1 MALKERERIYRQA
14 VEEVQHL
21 DKAEE
26 AVLSGDPEG
35 AAKALAEA
43 KRRRL
48 RAAPP
53 IPVSVAAKLLKV
65 SEPTIRSWLDTGVL
79 EDAGVKPRGVRIESV
94 AHIHRVLAEL
104 RERGQDRNVRQA
116 LLARLDDELTLS
128 DERLRKSISSMR
140 RGRGKRP
147 VVAGPNR

>member
-1 MALKERERIYRQA
+1 MALKRERIYVEA

-21 DKAEE
+21 DEAEV
-26 AVLSGDPEG
+26 AVLSGDPRG

-79 EDAGVKPRGVRIESV
+79 EDAGVTPRGVRIESV
-94 AHIHRVLAEL
+94 VHIHRVLAEL

-116 LLARLDDELTLS
+116 LLARLDDETTLG
-128 DERLRKSISSMR
+128 DERLQTSIASMR
-140 RGRGKRP
+140 GGRGERP
-147 VVAGPNR
+147 AVAGPER

>member
-1 MALKERERIYRQA
+1 MATKERQRVYQEA

-21 DKAEE
+21 DEAEE
-26 AVLSGDPEG
+26 AVLSGDSQG
-35 AAKALAEA
+35 AAKALSEA

-79 EDAGVKPRGVRIESV
+79 EDAGVKPRGIRIESV
-94 AHIHRVLAEL
+94 VHIDRLLAEL
-104 RERGQDRNVRQA
+104 RERGQDRNIRQA

-128 DERLRKSISSMR
+128 DKRLRNSIASMR
-140 RGRGKRP
+140 RGRGNRQ
-147 VVAGPNR
+147 VVAGPKR